1 MDSDE
6 LLTRL
11 RDGNLNEVLA
21 DLYGSSDSELDA
33 ATERLIHLVE
43 VYEDVFPGNPATL
56 FTAARRTEMGGNHTD
71 HQHGRVLAAS
81 VNMDMVACAGPNGT
95 NEIRIHQEGFGDL
108 VLDVSDLAQKEAE
121 VGKFPSL
128 VRGVASAIAQRGYT
142 LGGFNAVVDSQVLAG
157 SGLSSSAAYEVLIGN
172 ILNTLFCDGELSSIE
187 LAQIGQYAENV
198 YFGKPSG
205 LMDQMACSI
214 GGVVSIDFDDP
225 AHPLVDE
232 VGFAMADSGHVLC
245 IIDSGADHADLTD
258 DYSAIT
264 HDMGAVANY
273 FGQDYL
279 RDVDEE
285 MFWADLAGVRAAT
298 NDRALLRAI
307 HFFQDN
313 ARVPVQAS
321 ALAGGHFDD
330 FLDLV
335 TESGVS
341 SATNLQNIYSVSAPE
356 GQAVGLT
363 IALAEKLLAGRG
375 AVRVHGGGFA
385 GTVQAYVPEN
395 EAADFKANIEAV
407 LGPNMCHILRI
418 RPVGGGVI
426 AG

>member
-1 MDSDE
+1 
-6 LLTRL
+6 
-11 RDGNLNEVLA
+11 
-21 DLYGSSDSELDA
+21 
-33 ATERLIHLVE
+33 
-43 VYEDVFPGNPATL
+43 
-56 FTAARRTEMGGNHTD
+56 
-71 HQHGRVLAAS
+71 
-81 VNMDMVACAGPNGT
+81 
-95 NEIRIHQEGFGDL
+95 
-108 VLDVSDLAQKEAE
+108 
-121 VGKFPSL
+121 
-128 VRGVASAIAQRGYT
+128 
-142 LGGFNAVVDSQVLAG
+142 
-157 SGLSSSAAYEVLIGN
+157 
-172 ILNTLFCDGELSSIE
+172 
-187 LAQIGQYAENV
+187 
-198 YFGKPSG
+198 
-205 LMDQMACSI
+205 MDQMACSI
-214 GGVVSIDFDDP
+214 GGVVSIDFGDP

-273 FGQDYL
+273 FGQDHL

-341 SATNLQNIYSVSAPE
+341 SATNLQNIYSISAPE